1 MLIKSRKLWLF
12 IWMAAFAVILY
23 GGFTNGWTTLRVVSG
38 VLMGLS
44 VALNIAG
51 LYFNQG
57 LLRHMDRMND
67 EQLTAFLAKYK
78 PNEQKRLQERLETY
92 RSSQAKHVD

>member
-1 MLIKSRKLWLF
+1 MLIKSRKIWLF
-12 IWMAAFAVILY
+12 IWVAVFAVIMY
-23 GGFTNGWTTLRVVSG
+23 GGFANGWSPLRIVSG

-57 LLRHMDRMND
+57 LVRHMDQMTD
-67 EQLTAFLAKYK
+67 EQRTAFLSKFK
-78 PNEQKRLQERLETY
+78 EGERKRMLQRLEEYQIRRTP
-92 RSSQAKHVD
+92 